1 MNIYELKAAYQDLQ
15 SRIED
20 GDEDLE
26 EALEQINDQL
36 EAKADGYARVIK
48 NMEAQAE
55 MFKAEEKRLAENRKR
70 IEEGV
75 ERLKKNLFTAM
86 KETGK
91 LRFNTDLFS
100 FKITKNGGKAPIVL
114 DVPEEDLPDDLVKVT
129 VTRKADKDAIAKYIE
144 ETGDETYA
152 HVGERG
158 ERLSIK

>member
-129 VTRKADKDAIAKYIE
+129 RKADKDAIARYIK